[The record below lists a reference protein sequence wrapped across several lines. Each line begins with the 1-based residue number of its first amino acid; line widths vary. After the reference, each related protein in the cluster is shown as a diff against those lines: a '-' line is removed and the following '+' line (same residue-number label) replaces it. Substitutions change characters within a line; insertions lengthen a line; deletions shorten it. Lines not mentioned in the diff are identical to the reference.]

1 MFGRRGIFPIL
12 LVFAAVG
19 LLGSLLLHLNSVD
32 KQQQQYKQHTAMLDI
47 SYRAALH
54 TYRIATEIYLRDTIR
69 QPDVLALFA
78 RAWQADLTEKARLR
92 HRLYVRLLGSY
103 QELWQYRL
111 RQLHFHLPDGESFL
125 RFHQPDRFGDK
136 LFSVRPSVRI
146 ANTELHDVA
155 GFEAGRIIDGFR
167 YVTPLR
173 YHGQHIGSVETSIPF
188 KSVQMAMTE
197 YAADREYQFMVHADL
212 IQERLFPDYRS
223 VYTPSPLSD
232 AYLIENPGRKHPDTA
247 VPLSTTA
254 TAIAARLRRDSEIM
268 QRMAR
273 SEAFSVGLI
282 QAGSGYVVS
291 FLPVKEVTGGKG
303 GYLISYVK
311 EPLVTTIKRS
321 FVFELVGFACLLGF
335 SFWLLLRWRGSL
347 AQLAEQ
353 SAKQQY
359 EELLLTQQE
368 AIEHG
373 ERTRISRE
381 LHDGIGQALHA
392 VLLRL
397 KLLLGTTGPDR
408 SAERLAIGELIR
420 DIQNASAE
428 LRNLVISLRPLPL
441 SGMKIDEAVQWLCR
455 NLEKDGGV
463 SLLLQTAGDFDNVSD
478 QCSLVLFRVCQEG
491 LTNILKHAAAKR
503 VQVSLQ
509 RQDATVVL
517 TICDD
522 GSGGAQPSDTGG
534 SGLAIMR
541 ERVDLAGGRLVIESP
556 AGQGTRIF
564 VELPCH

>member
-1 MFGRRGIFPIL
+1 MSGRRGLFPIL
-12 LVFAAVG
+12 FVFAAAG
-19 LLGSLLLHLNSVD
+19 LFGSLLLHLNSVD
-32 KQQQQYKQHTAMLDI
+32 KQQQRYKQHTEMLEM

-54 TYRIATEIYLRDTIR
+54 TYRVATEIYLRDTIR

-78 RAWQADLTEKARLR
+78 RAWQTDLTGKARLR
-92 HRLYVRLLGSY
+92 QQLHDRLRGSY
-103 QELWQYRL
+103 QELWQHRL

-136 LFSVRPSVRI
+136 LFDVRPSVRI
-146 ANTELHDVA
+146 ANTELHDVT

-173 YHGQHIGSVETSIPF
+173 YQGLHIGSVETSIPF
-188 KSVQMAMTE
+188 KSVQTAMTE
-197 YAADREYQFMVHADL
+197 YAADREYQFMVHAEL
-212 IQERLFPDYRS
+212 IQERLFPDFRS
-223 VYTPSPLSD
+223 VYAPSPLSE

-254 TAIAARLRRDSEIM
+254 TAIAERLRRDTETM

-273 SEAFSVGLI
+273 NEAFSVGLI

-291 FLPVKEVTGGKG
+291 FLPIKEVTGGKG
-303 GYLISYVK
+303 GYLVSYVK

-321 FVFELVGFACLLGF
+321 FVFELLGFAGLLGF
-335 SFWLLLRWRGSL
+335 AFWLLLRWRGSL

-359 EELLLTQQE
+359 EELLLIQQE

-397 KLLLGTTGPDR
+397 KLLLGTIEPGR
-408 SAERLAIGELIR
+408 GAERIAIGELIQ

-441 SGMKIDEAVQWLCR
+441 SGMKIDEAVQWLCN

-463 SLLLQTAGDFDNVSD
+463 SLLLQIAGDFDNVSD

-522 GSGGAQPSDTGG
+522 GSGGAQPVGTSG

-541 ERVDLAGGRLVIESP
+541 ERVGLAGGRLLIESP